1 MARRSRSN
9 GGDRTPE
16 ARAAGYRPIGTL
28 AGPFGIRGQAKV
40 VPLTEYAERFS
51 VGTRVRIGDLH
62 SAIEDVQ
69 VHSGKLILKFEGL
82 DTPESVRDLGGATVY
97 GLVPPRPELEEDEY
111 LVSDLIGLEA
121 VTPDGRS
128 LGTVEEVL
136 PFPAHDVLRI
146 GELLVP
152 AVKAFVLSVDLGSG
166 RITIRLLEGMETE
179 GP

>member
-1 MARRSRSN
+1 MPRPTRRSGGNRSH
-9 GGDRTPE
+9 E
-16 ARAAGYRPIGTL
+16 AEAVGYRPIGTV
-28 AGPFGIRGQAKV
+28 AGAFGVRGQAKV
-40 VPLTEYAERFS
+40 VPLTEFAERFS
-51 VGTRVRIGDLH
+51 VGTRVRIGDLQT
-62 SAIEDVQ
+62 AIEEVQ

-82 DTPESVRDLGGATVY
+82 DTPESVRELGGVTVY
-97 GLVPPRPELEEDEY
+97 GLVPERPELEEGEY

-121 VTPDGRS
+121 LTPDGRS

-152 AVKAFVLSVDLGSG
+152 AVKEFVLSVDLGGG